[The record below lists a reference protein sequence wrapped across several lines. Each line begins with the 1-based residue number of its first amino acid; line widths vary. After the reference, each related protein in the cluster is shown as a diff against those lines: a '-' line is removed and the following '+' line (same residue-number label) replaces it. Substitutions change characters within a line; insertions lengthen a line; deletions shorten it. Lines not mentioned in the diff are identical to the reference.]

1 MRVTIKSNLKQV
13 RKDLD
18 KKLNKKD
25 FNKILARA
33 MNYTGEKV
41 VNAER
46 AHLVRKLDK
55 PRPQTVKSIVITRF
69 AKPFSNKLAT
79 RVQVKDWAAKFLHYI
94 YTGENELARNQ
105 AYASPTKDGAAKKGK
120 YGNIM
125 KLSKSGGL
133 LGKIDKTK
141 DSQRKG
147 SRFQGVPKGKGSKV
161 YGIWERQGVKGKEG
175 LKLLVAYTSFIKHK
189 KFIDFFKVGEMVIKN
204 NLHKEI
210 NKQFKRHL
218 SRK

>member
-1 MRVTIKSNLKQV
+1 M
-13 RKDLD
+13 
-18 KKLNKKD
+18 
-25 FNKILARA
+25 
-33 MNYTGEKV
+33 
-41 VNAER
+41 
-46 AHLVRKLDK
+46 
-55 PRPQTVKSIVITRF
+55 
-69 AKPFSNKLAT
+69 
-79 RVQVKDWAAKFLHYI
+79 HYI
-94 YTGENELARNQ
+94 YTGENELARRQ
-105 AYASPTKDGAAKKGK
+105 KYASPTKDGAAKKGK

-125 KLSKSGGL
+125 KLAKKGGL
-133 LGKIDKTK
+133 LKGIDRTPVVQKN
-141 DSQRKG
+141 
-147 SRFQGVPKGKGSKV
+147 SRFQGIPKGKGSKV